1 MNTPAVIIDLDGC
14 LVNNNLRIQLFYMS
28 NRYEDFESKDAFWDE
43 VFKDTDIKDTPNDWC
58 MQIVD
63 KFAMAGYK
71 IIFMTGRGESEST
84 KAATMRWLLNYVNL
98 SPTEYELIMRP
109 NGDNRPDEQ
118 VKLDI
123 LTTKVFPRYNV
134 LFAIDDKKANID
146 LFRHWGI
153 PALHCADY

>member
-1 MNTPAVIIDLDGC
+1 MNQPAIIIDLDGT
-14 LVNNNLRIQLFYMS
+14 LVNNSARAQVFFAHNK
-28 NRYEDFESKDAFWDE
+28 YEDFENQDAFWNE
-43 VFKDTDIKDTPNDWC
+43 FFKDTDIKDTPNDWC
-58 MQIVD
+58 MDIVN
-63 KFAMAGYK
+63 KFAMGGHK
-71 IIFMTGRGESEST
+71 ILFITGRGASETT
-84 KAATMRWLLNYVNL
+84 KAATERWLMNYVKL

-123 LTTKVFPRYNV
+123 LTTKVFPRYSV